1 MNLLVTGAWSDGKN
15 CITELEAMGHTV
27 VFMQYEKDELPCSYE
42 WVEGVVCNGLFLSH
56 PIGKFTNLR
65 YIQLTSAGFD
75 RVDMDYVKA
84 HGIEIHN
91 ARSVYSIP
99 MAEFALSGVLQLYKQ
114 AAFFRENQKRH
125 LWEKHRGLLELAG
138 KKVMI
143 VGCGSVGNE
152 CAKRFAAFG
161 CEVTGVDLIST
172 QECLLNSLRL
182 LPGKGGIYSAILPLN
197 CLEDEIKA
205 ADIVILTL
213 PLSEQTLH
221 LMNDNKLSL
230 LKDGAMLVN
239 IARGAIV
246 DTEALIKHIDRLGG
260 AVLDVFEEEPLID
273 NSPLWDKPNIIL
285 TPHNSFVGD
294 GNGERLKSRVIE
306 DIRRV
311 KNVN

>member
-15 CITELEAMGHTV
+15 HIAELEAKGHIVT
-27 VFMQYEKDELPCSYE
+27 FMQYEKDALPCDYE
-42 WVEGVVCNGLFLSH
+42 WVEGVICNGLFLTH
-56 PIGKFTNLR
+56 QIEKFINLK

-75 RVDMDYVKA
+75 RVDMNYVKA
-84 HGIEIHN
+84 HNIEIHN
-91 ARSVYSIP
+91 ARGVYSIP
-99 MAEFALSGVLQLYKQ
+99 MAEFAVCGVLQLYKQ

-138 KKVMI
+138 KKVLI

-161 CEVTGVDLIST
+161 CEVTGVDLYPR
-172 QECLLNSLRL
+172 EDSL
-182 LPGKGGIYSAILPLN
+182 YSKILPLDK
-197 CLEDEIKA
+197 LDDMLIT
-205 ADIVILTL
+205 ADIVVLTL
-213 PLSEQTLH
+213 PLSEQTRH

-230 LKDGAMLVN
+230 LKDGAVLIN

-273 NSPLWDKPNIIL
+273 NSPLWDKPNVIL

-294 GNGERLKSRVIE
+294 NVNNRLKNLILNNLWRVRYE
-306 DIRRV
+306 
-311 KNVN
+311 

>member
-91 ARSVYSIP
+91 ARGVYSIP

-138 KKVMI
+138 KKVLV

-161 CEVTGVDLIST
+161 CEVTGVDLFPR
-172 QECLLNSLRL
+172 EDSL
-182 LPGKGGIYSAILPLN
+182 YSKILPLDK
-197 CLEDEIKA
+197 LDDTLIT
-205 ADIVILTL
+205 ADIVVLTL
-213 PLSEQTLH
+213 PLSEQTRH
-221 LMNDNKLSL
+221 LMNDNKLIL
-230 LKDGAMLVN
+230 LKDGAVLVN

-246 DTEALIKHIDRLGG
+246 DTEALINHIDRLGG

-273 NSPLWDKPNIIL
+273 NSPLWDKPNVIL
-285 TPHNSFVGD
+285 TPHNSFVGK
-294 GNGERLKSRVIE
+294 GNGERLREI
-306 DIRRV
+306 IIG
-311 KNVN
+311 NLN

>member
-1 MNLLVTGAWSDGKN
+1 MNLLVTGAWSDGKK
-15 CITELEAMGHTV
+15 CITELEVMGHTV

-56 PIGKFTNLR
+56 PIEKFTNLR

-91 ARSVYSIP
+91 ARGVYSIP

-138 KKVMI
+138 KKVLI

-161 CEVTGVDLIST
+161 CEVTGVDLYPR
-172 QECLLNSLRL
+172 EDSLYC
-182 LPGKGGIYSAILPLN
+182 KILPLDK
-197 CLEDEIKA
+197 LDDTLIT
-205 ADIVILTL
+205 ADIVVLTL
-213 PLSEQTLH
+213 PLSEQTRH

-230 LKDGAMLVN
+230 LKDGAVLIN

-246 DTEALIKHIDRLGG
+246 DTEALIKNIDRLGG